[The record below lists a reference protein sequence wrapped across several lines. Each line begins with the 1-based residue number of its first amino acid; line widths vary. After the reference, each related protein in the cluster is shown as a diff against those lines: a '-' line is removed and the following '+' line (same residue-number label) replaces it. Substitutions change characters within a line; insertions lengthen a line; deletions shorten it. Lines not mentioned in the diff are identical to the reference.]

1 MPGPPGHELGLS
13 RGPMLS
19 LITVLRAAMLASLF
33 GLAGIVVY
41 LALTGGLRLRGLL
54 SERGLLRPGRR
65 GFGWASAQLLI
76 LSALAL
82 GYLLVRWAGAWDPSP
97 AYTTGGTLVL
107 VASHAAYVRSRQRQ
121 LKSNL

>member
-1 MPGPPGHELGLS
+1 MPSPIGL
-13 RGPMLS
+13 
-19 LITVLRAAMLASLF
+19 LRASMLAFLF
-33 GLAGIVVY
+33 GLAGIVIF

-54 SERGLLRPGRR
+54 SENGTAGLGGHR
-65 GFGWASAQLLI
+65 FSWARAQLLI

-97 AYTTGGTLVL
+97 AYTIGGTLVL
-107 VASHAAYVRSRQRQ
+107 MASHAAHLRSKQRQ